1 MGGGYQYSVDDE
13 GSHSAGPDPWWQE
26 SVFVHWYDATHK
38 VGGVHRIG
46 HEPHANGGEAAV
58 QCFVFD
64 AYSSYRRVGRV
75 PLLPAETER
84 GFRAAGS
91 TWDIE
96 DGLPRVRVKEDGLE
110 LDLRI
115 DNFYPLTDFFPSSG
129 SMVDDFAKHHY
140 ETSGRARGTASING
154 REYVV
159 DALCHRDHS
168 WGPRR
173 WDMLLSHRWV
183 SGSLGPELS
192 FGSMA
197 WHAIDDSTVSIGYI
211 VREGELILA
220 ESVDIVTFM
229 ETDAMTHRGGILTL
243 NLPGGEQLR
252 AHCTVVNG
260 VVTTNHGVYWVDS
273 LCEVTMDDG
282 RTGFCDFEISTNPR
296 AGTREVKVAKHAA
309 INDGWS

>member
-1 MGGGYQYSVDDE
+1 MGGGYEYNVSDE
-13 GSHSAGPDPWWQE
+13 GSHAPGPDPWWQE
-26 SVFVHWYDATHK
+26 SVFVHWYDAGNK

-64 AYSSYRRVGRV
+64 AHSRYRRVGRV

-115 DNFYPLTDFFPSSG
+115 DNFYPLTDFFPSGG

-140 ETSGRARGTASING
+140 ETSGRARGTAAING
-154 REYVV
+154 REYAV

-211 VREGELILA
+211 VRDGELILA

-243 NLPGGEQLR
+243 NLPGEEQLR

-273 LCEVTMDDG
+273 LCEVTLDDG

-296 AGTREVKVAKHAA
+296 AGTREVKVAKRAA
-309 INDGWS
+309 IVDGWT

>member
-1 MGGGYQYSVDDE
+1 MGGGYQYSVEDE
-13 GSHSAGPDPWWQE
+13 GSHSPGPDPWWQE
-26 SVFVHWYDATHK
+26 SVFVHWYDAATK

-64 AYSSYRRVGRV
+64 AHSSYRRVGRV

-91 TWDIE
+91 TWDME
-96 DGLPRVRVKEDGLE
+96 NDLPRVRVKEEGLE

-140 ETSGRARGTASING
+140 ETSGRATGTASING
-154 REYVV
+154 REYTV

-211 VREGELILA
+211 VRNGELILA

-273 LCEVTMDDG
+273 LCEVTLDDG

-296 AGTREVKVAKHAA
+296 AGTREVKVAKRAA
-309 INDGWS
+309 IKDGWS